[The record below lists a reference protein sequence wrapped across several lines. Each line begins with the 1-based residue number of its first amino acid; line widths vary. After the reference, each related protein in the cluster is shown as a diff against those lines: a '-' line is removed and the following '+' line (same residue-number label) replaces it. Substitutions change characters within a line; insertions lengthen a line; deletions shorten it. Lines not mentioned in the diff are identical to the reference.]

1 MSPVI
6 KYLSDLSSLRDQGAK
21 IERSKRMKKGILGY
35 VVVVAVL
42 FLFTSSAFAQD
53 AQKYKIGVGYQG
65 LFFGNTINGLSVRSW
80 LGPNTAIGLEGNIF
94 YGNAEVDIDGATDDA
109 DADLYMLEL
118 KAMYAF
124 IVRTNSRFYAGG
136 KFGYGRLD
144 VDIDASDAKVDAYV
158 PAVFVGAEWNF
169 PQLPELGFNF
179 EVGYS
184 YAILEGND
192 VLDGTDLDL
201 SGINVGMG
209 IKYYF

>member
-1 MSPVI
+1 
-6 KYLSDLSSLRDQGAK
+6 
-21 IERSKRMKKGILGY
+21 MKKGILGY

-94 YGNAEVDIDGATDDA
+94 YGNAEVDIEGGPNPE
-109 DADLYMLEL
+109 ADLYMLEL

-124 IVRTNSRFYAGG
+124 IVRPNSRFYAGG

-184 YAILEGND
+184 YAILEGKD
-192 VLDGTDLDL
+192 VLDDIDLDL

>member
-1 MSPVI
+1 
-6 KYLSDLSSLRDQGAK
+6 
-21 IERSKRMKKGILGY
+21 MKKGILGY
-35 VVVVAVL
+35 VVVVAML
-42 FLFTSSAFAQD
+42 LLFTSSAFAQD

-65 LFFGNTINGLSVRSW
+65 LFFGNMINGLSVRSW

-94 YGNAEVDIDGATDDA
+94 YGNAKIDIDGAPSDI

-136 KFGYGRLD
+136 KFGYGQFSAD
-144 VDIDASDAKVDAYV
+144 VFGDKAKINAYV
-158 PAVFVGAEWNF
+158 PAAFIGAEWNF

-184 YAILEGND
+184 YAIMETKKDIDGVD
-192 VLDGTDLDL
+192 VDL
-201 SGINVGMG
+201 SGINVGVG

>member
-1 MSPVI
+1 M
-6 KYLSDLSSLRDQGAK
+6 
-21 IERSKRMKKGILGY
+21 KRRILGY
-35 VVVVAVL
+35 VVAVALVVL
-42 FLFTSSAFAQD
+42 FAGTSFAAD
-53 AQKYKIGVGYQG
+53 NYKIGVGYQG
-65 LFFGNTINGLSVRSW
+65 LFFGNMINGLSVRSW

-94 YGNAEVDIDGATDDA
+94 YGNAELDIDGVSGNL

-136 KFGYGRLD
+136 KFGYGQFDAD
-144 VDIDASDAKVDAYV
+144 VLGDDAKINAYV
-158 PAVFVGAEWNF
+158 PAVFIGAEWNF

-184 YAILEGND
+184 YAIMETKDDIDGID
-192 VLDGTDLDL
+192 VNL
-201 SGINVGMG
+201 SGINVGVG

>member
-1 MSPVI
+1 
-6 KYLSDLSSLRDQGAK
+6 
-21 IERSKRMKKGILGY
+21 
-35 VVVVAVL
+35 
-42 FLFTSSAFAQD
+42 
-53 AQKYKIGVGYQG
+53 
-65 LFFGNTINGLSVRSW
+65 
-80 LGPNTAIGLEGNIF
+80 
-94 YGNAEVDIDGATDDA
+94 
-109 DADLYMLEL
+109 MLEL

-144 VDIDASDAKVDAYV
+144 ADIVGYDAKVDAYV